1 MLHLQTKRSWF
12 KPHCPQTCKNMCK
25 PLKNPGKK
33 LKRLMINSIQLNL
46 KNCNHILSPRK
57 LHPVLRAERA
67 EKDRFTTGQKNYFFG
82 CLMNVILDVVK

>member
-12 KPHCPQTCKNMCK
+12 KPHCPQTCKNMCR

-46 KNCNHILSPRK
+46 KNCNHIPLSTEAPFLGLRSRLRSVRYPRK
-57 LHPVLRAERA
+57 LGERA
-67 EKDRFTTGQKNYFFG
+67 QRQ
-82 CLMNVILDVVK
+82 

>member
-12 KPHCPQTCKNMCK
+12 KPHCPQTCKNMCR

-46 KNCNHILSPRK
+46 KNCNHIGR
-57 LHPVLRAERA
+57 R
-67 EKDRFTTGQKNYFFG
+67 
-82 CLMNVILDVVK
+82 

>member
-12 KPHCPQTCKNMCK
+12 KPHCPQNMCR

-46 KNCNHILSPRK
+46 KNCNHIGR
-57 LHPVLRAERA
+57 R
-67 EKDRFTTGQKNYFFG
+67 
-82 CLMNVILDVVK
+82 